1 MPGRNFAGE
10 RVYVLSSDMNGLSL
24 RFLRSS
30 LCMLGV
36 LALCCRLGA
45 QQSSPVVP
53 PAQTPTAEA
62 GQGVPASQPPAAP
75 ASRTS
80 PVAAETS
87 ALPPTTD
94 PGEIVRRSVL
104 TDHHTLEMARHYTFR
119 NRQVIKHLGKH
130 GEVKSTEIK
139 TFDVNF
145 YYGQRYARLIQIDD
159 KPLSEQEQKKED
171 EKLEKFLAKFRN
183 ESESDREKRLEKER
197 KQREQRRAFLQDVTN
212 AYDFRVLGEEKV
224 DGADSY
230 VIQATPRP
238 GFQPTQAQADMLKKI
253 RGKLWIE
260 KKDYN
265 WVKVEAEA
273 TDTISF
279 GLFLF
284 RIHPGSHFVLERT
297 LVNSEVWLLKRLD
310 ISGGARIA
318 LLKNE
323 NVEQEEVDSDFKKFV
338 TSVRI
343 VPGVKEV
350 QPETSPK

>member
-1 MPGRNFAGE
+1 MNE
-10 RVYVLSSDMNGLSL
+10 RCL
-24 RFLRSS
+24 RFLRLG
-30 LCMLGV
+30 LCLLV
-36 LALCCRLGA
+36 FPFSVRA
-45 QQSSPVVP
+45 QQS
-53 PAQTPTAEA
+53 TPSVQQSAPEA
-62 GQGVPASQPPAAP
+62 VQDGPTPQPPGTAL
-75 ASRTS
+75 SRTS
-80 PVAAETS
+80 PVAAETP

-94 PGEIVRRSVL
+94 PREIVRRSVL
-104 TDHHTLEMARHYTFR
+104 TDHHTLEMARHYTCQ

-145 YYGQRYARLIQIDD
+145 YYGQEYSRVIEIDD
-159 KPLSEQEQKKED
+159 KLLSEKEQKKED

-183 ESESDREKRLEKER
+183 ESESDRDKRLEKER
-197 KQREQRRAFLQDVTN
+197 KAREQGRAFLQDITN
-212 AYDFRVLGEEKV
+212 AYDFRLLGEEKV

-238 GFQPTQAQADMLKKI
+238 DFQPTQPQADILKKI
-253 RGKLWIE
+253 KGKLWIE

-297 LVNSEVWLLKRLD
+297 LVNNEVWLLKRLD
-310 ISGGARIA
+310 INGGARIA

-323 NVEQEEVDSDFKKFV
+323 NVEQEDVVSNFKKFV

-343 VPGVKEV
+343 LPGVKEV
-350 QPETSPK
+350 PQEGSK